1 MAEAGTCSF
10 QVDANTCRLLSL
22 IHVIVSLTEHYE
34 LALLV
39 MVLFVDAAFS

>member
-1 MAEAGTCSF
+1 MAEADTSSF

-22 IHVIVSLTEHYE
+22 IHMIVSLTEHCE

-39 MVLFVDAAFS
+39 MVFFVDAPFS